1 MQGPPPPRTPPPP
14 RAISCPSCGA
24 SRTLHNPGL
33 AMFVCEYCSSAVYWD
48 DDQVRVAGEK
58 AVLSEGC
65 SRLYRGALGTFHN
78 KRFRVLG
85 RVRYGFAEGF
95 WDEWFLDLDDGS
107 SCWMTEDQHQL
118 AVQQQVQLETLQ
130 PFDRYQVGGQI
141 SAHGS
146 SFMVQEIGHLTCLGL
161 EGELPK
167 AIEVGESYP
176 YVDAT
181 SLEGRYALGIEFD
194 DDPPSAFLGRWLG
207 YNEVKLDDEGED
219 W

>member
-1 MQGPPPPRTPPPP
+1 MQGPPPPRTI
-14 RAISCPSCGA
+14 ACPSCGA

-48 DDQVRVAGEK
+48 DEKVRAAGQT

-65 SRLYRGALGTFHN
+65 SRLYRGAVGSFHS

-85 RVRYGFAEGF
+85 RVRYGFADGF
-95 WDEWFLDLDDGS
+95 LDEWFLELDDGS
-107 SCWMTEDQHQL
+107 TCWMSEDQHQL
-118 AVQQQVQLETLQ
+118 AVQRRIELEALRA
-130 PFDRYQVGGQI
+130 FEHYAVGMEI
-141 SAHGS
+141 AARDSR
-146 SFMVQEIGHLTCLGL
+146 FMVQEIGHLTCLGL

-167 AIEVGESYP
+167 AIEVGETYP

-194 DDPPSAFLGRWLG
+194 DDPPSVFLGRWLG
-207 YNEVKLDDEGED
+207 NSEVKLDDEGEV